1 METSPALLCRQLR
14 QLQLQLCQ
22 LLLMPVPVI
31 HARMVAL
38 AFRMIKDIGE
48 KKNTAFQIKPKI
60 PVMFMGLPTERSV
73 AEGRAWF

>member
-38 AFRMIKDIGE
+38 AFRMIKDIDA
-48 KKNTAFQIKPKI
+48 TAQPIQLDQTADKFLN
-60 PVMFMGLPTERSV
+60 VLPN
-73 AEGRAWF
+73 RAPPTPTVS